1 LEKLVIE
8 GGKKLKGE
16 ITISGAKNAV
26 LPIMAAALLAPGKHI
41 IENVP
46 NLRDVRTMV
55 RLLQTM
61 GVKVEFGDHVL
72 EIDVPQEHSLEAP
85 YELVKT
91 MRASF
96 YVLGPLVARH
106 GYARVSLPGGCAWGP
121 RPVNFHLEG
130 LRKLGAEYDIDQGY
144 VVAHT
149 RRLKG
154 AYLAFDVPSVGATG
168 NLMMAAVLAEG
179 QTVIEN
185 AAMEPEIQQLGHY
198 LNAMGAHIEGIG
210 TKTLTIRGVSML
222 KPARIAV
229 IPDRIEAG
237 TFLAAAVMTG
247 GVVCLRNVRPDHMV
261 AVISKMEELD
271 VKMDISEGC
280 IRLKAD
286 GRIRP
291 VNVITDVYPGFP
303 TDMQAQWT
311 ALMTTADGTST
322 VTDTIYL
329 DRFSHVPELNRL
341 GANIEVDG
349 NTAIIRGVKKLK
361 GAKVMS
367 TDLRASASLILAGLI
382 AEGRTEVLRIYH
394 IDRGYERIEVKLQ
407 QLGARIWREKTEEY

>member
-1 LEKLVIE
+1 MEKLVIE